1 MAWHDQYRGRVVLI
15 SGASLG
21 IGKELA
27 RQVWTHGGMV
37 IATGRNAQR
46 LEEAAQHICS
56 GSDAEARRRFLTIA
70 GDVSKAED
78 CRVVVE
84 SGLSTFGR
92 IDYLIHNAAVFH
104 FDRID
109 SASEHVIDQMIDVN
123 IKGCIHLSRA
133 ALPALRISRGG
144 ILFVSSIS
152 AFYGMPEYGLYALS
166 KAALTP
172 LSESLRLENHA
183 HGVFVGLTYLG
194 YTANEPDKRALD
206 AQGTPQPIPD
216 RPRSFTRSREA
227 AARGILRQLIRRQAV
242 SLPSFLGH
250 INWVFSYM
258 MPRLAFL
265 IHQRSYRS
273 ILLMLIC
280 VLLPLAASLNLRAQA
295 QNQAQNHA
303 QNHAQHQA
311 KAQNQAQAQNQGRSV
326 ELTVRV
332 DGLKTSGSSQLVIG
346 VFDRAAFPDGRP
358 LHHATIKVD
367 EPRVHWKVSVPLAT
381 YAIAVYQDL
390 NRNGRLD
397 KSTVGFP
404 TEPYGFSRNYR
415 PVYRGPLWKDAA
427 ILIDRDSS
435 TDIQLIVP

>member
-27 RQVWTHGGMV
+27 RQVWTLGGMV
-37 IATGRNAQR
+37 IAMGRNAER

-70 GDVSKAED
+70 GDVSKTED
-78 CRVVVE
+78 CRVAVE
-84 SGLSTFGR
+84 SGLSTFGQ

-109 SASEHVIDQMIDVN
+109 AASEHVIDQMIDVN

-273 ILLMLIC
+273 ILLLLIC
-280 VLLPLAASLNLRAQA
+280 SLLPLGASLNLRAQTQD
-295 QNQAQNHA
+295 QNQD
-303 QNHAQHQA
+303 
-311 KAQNQAQAQNQGRSV
+311 RSV
-326 ELTVRV
+326 ELTVLV
-332 DGLKTSGSSQLVIG
+332 DGLRTSGSSQLVIG

-358 LHHATIKVD
+358 LHHFTIKVD
-367 EPRVHWKVSVPLAT
+367 EPRMHWKVSVPVAT

-397 KSTVGFP
+397 KSTFGFP

-435 TDIQLIVP
+435 TDIRLIVP

>member
-1 MAWHDQYRGRVVLI
+1 MAWRDQYRDRVVLI

-27 RQVWTHGGMV
+27 RQVWILGGKV

-56 GSDAEARRRFLTIA
+56 GSDADARSRLLTVA
-70 GDVSKAED
+70 GDVSKPED
-78 CRVVVE
+78 CRLAVE
-84 SGLSTFGR
+84 AGLSAFGR

-109 SASEHVIDQMIDVN
+109 SASEQVIDQMIDVN

-133 ALPALRISRGG
+133 ALPALRDSRGG

-183 HGVFVGLTYLG
+183 SGVFVGLTYLG

-206 AQGTPQPIPD
+206 SNGMPQPIPD
-216 RPRSFTRSREA
+216 RPRSFTRTREEA
-227 AARGILRQLIRRQAV
+227 ASGILRQLIRRQPV

-250 INWVFSYM
+250 INWGISYL

-265 IHQRSYRS
+265 IHKRSYRS
-273 ILLMLIC
+273 FLLLMVC
-280 VLLPLAASLNLRAQA
+280 VFLGLGSCLNLQA
-295 QNQAQNHA
+295 QN
-303 QNHAQHQA
+303 
-311 KAQNQAQAQNQGRSV
+311 RTV
-326 ELTVRV
+326 ELEVRV

-346 VFDRAAFPDGRP
+346 VFDRAGFPDGRP
-358 LHHATIKVD
+358 LHHARINV
-367 EPRVHWKVSVPLAT
+367 ERARMEWRVSVAVAT

-390 NRNGRLD
+390 NRNGILD
-397 KSTVGFP
+397 KSTFGFP

-427 ILIDRDSS
+427 LLLERDAAV
-435 TDIQLIVP
+435 DIQLIVP

>member
-27 RQVWTHGGMV
+27 RQVWTLGGMV

-78 CRVVVE
+78 CRVAVE

-133 ALPALRISRGG
+133 ALPALHISRGG

-216 RPRSFTRSREA
+216 RPHSFTRSREA

-273 ILLMLIC
+273 ILLLLIC
-280 VLLPLAASLNLRAQA
+280 SLLPLGASLNLRAQA
-295 QNQAQNHA
+295 QAQSQNQTQNQNQAQN
-303 QNHAQHQA
+303 QD
-311 KAQNQAQAQNQGRSV
+311 RSV

-332 DGLKTSGSSQLVIG
+332 DGLKTWGSSQLVIG

-367 EPRVHWKVSVPLAT
+367 EPRMHWKVSVPMAT

-397 KSTVGFP
+397 KSTFGFP

-415 PVYRGPLWKDAA
+415 PVYRGPLWKDAS

-435 TDIQLIVP
+435 ADIRLIAP

>member
-1 MAWHDQYRGRVVLI
+1 MAWRDQYRGRVLLI

-27 RQVWTHGGMV
+27 RQVWANGGMV

-46 LEEAAQHICS
+46 LEEAAQHICG
-56 GSDAEARRRFLTIA
+56 GSDADSRSRLLTVA
-70 GDVSKAED
+70 GDVSKPED
-78 CRVVVE
+78 CRLAVE
-84 SGLSTFGR
+84 AGLSAFGR

-109 SASEHVIDQMIDVN
+109 SASEQVIDQMIDVN
-123 IKGCIHLSRA
+123 LKGCIHLSRA
-133 ALPALRISRGG
+133 ALPALRVSRGG

-183 HGVFVGLTYLG
+183 YGVFVGLTYLG

-273 ILLMLIC
+273 ILLLLIC
-280 VLLPLAASLNLRAQA
+280 SLLPLGASLNLRAQA
-295 QNQAQNHA
+295 QAQS
-303 QNHAQHQA
+303 
-311 KAQNQAQAQNQGRSV
+311 QNQDRSV

-358 LHHATIKVD
+358 LQHATIKVD
-367 EPRVHWKVSVPLAT
+367 EPRLHWKVSVPVAT

-390 NRNGRLD
+390 NRNGILD
-397 KSTVGFP
+397 KSTFGFP

-415 PVYRGPLWKDAA
+415 PVYRGPMWKDAA
-427 ILIDRDSS
+427 LLLERDAAV
-435 TDIQLIVP
+435 DIQLIVP